1 MASYG
6 VSGAEEFVRLAAN
19 LKTADPVLQKAMLR
33 QIRDA
38 GKPIAH
44 DMKAGIRAQLPNR
57 GGLASRAA
65 GAPIGIRTRA
75 AGRQAG
81 IRLQANGSK
90 RSVTSKTLR
99 SLDDSGSWR
108 HPVWP
113 DGDDRKSWKWT
124 TQTAGAVKGWFT
136 EPAQEAKPEIQRKV
150 MEAMQETARHIT
162 RGI

>member
-75 AGRQAG
+75 TGRQAG

-90 RSVTSKTLR
+90 RSVTSRTLQ
-99 SLDDSGSWR
+99 SMDDSGSWR
-108 HPVWP
+108 KPTFGHQP
-113 DGDDRKSWKWT
+113 WT